1 MLLHLNQWRFTWVK
15 LRSPLGSDE
24 VCLPI
29 DSQDLEMVGLGGC
42 VLDGLKLELCTI
54 LCNAGEMSVRSPP
67 NYGTELLSYCYTRY
81 QISIPLSASQKYSTL
96 ATPVIPSTCNSSCA
110 AVRIYISSFW
120 FGFVITH

>member
-1 MLLHLNQWRFTWVK
+1 MLNGLETPGDAKCRIYAPFSSEVWTMLLHLNQWRFARVK

-54 LCNAGEMSVRSPP
+54 LCNAGEMSVRAPP
-67 NYGTELLSYCYTRY
+67 NYGTELLCYCYTRY
-81 QISIPLSASQKYSTL
+81 QISIPLSASQ
-96 ATPVIPSTCNSSCA
+96 N
-110 AVRIYISSFW
+110 
-120 FGFVITH
+120 